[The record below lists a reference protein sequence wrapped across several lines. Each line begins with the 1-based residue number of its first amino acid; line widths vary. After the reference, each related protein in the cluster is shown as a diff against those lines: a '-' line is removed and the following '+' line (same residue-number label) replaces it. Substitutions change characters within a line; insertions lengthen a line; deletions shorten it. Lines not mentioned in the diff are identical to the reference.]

1 MSLLIIQNL
10 AVADLLY
17 MTTFVAPAVVSNIA
31 NRWVLGDWLCSFT
44 GYFNYLPGSCNL
56 ILVSM
61 LSANK
66 LGRCVFPMRTLSI
79 RTIHGVLICA
89 IAWFLSTVLFMEYI
103 ILKRGCY
110 FDTSINRCFTLD
122 YADSAD
128 YWRQL
133 DFLNVLLFVAV
144 PIITLTISNIWL
156 LCIVFRKHLLQKST
170 IVMVLSVSCVFWL
183 SWVWIVL
190 YQVVPSNSSTLWVYR
205 MNHYMVWFNNWA
217 NPVLYTLT
225 NKRFKRYVTS
235 ITPLK
240 FCCPQELT
248 GNSSMVNVNTRP
260 PPVKDSP
267 GGPPAVKDSP
277 GQPPL
282 KDSPGQLQVIVNT
295 ADVNVNKAE
304 VNVNKA
310 EVNVNKAEVNVNKAE
325 VNVNKAEV
333 NVNKAEVNVNKADVN
348 KITELEL

>member
-1 MSLLIIQNL
+1 
-10 AVADLLY
+10 
-17 MTTFVAPAVVSNIA
+17 
-31 NRWVLGDWLCSFT
+31 
-44 GYFNYLPGSCNL
+44 
-56 ILVSM
+56 
-61 LSANK
+61 
-66 LGRCVFPMRTLSI
+66 MRTLSI

-183 SWVWIVL
+183 SSVWMMI
-190 YQVVPSNSSTLWVYR
+190 YQVVPSNPSTLWVYR

-240 FCCPQELT
+240 FCCPQDLT
-248 GNSSMVNVNTRP
+248 GNSSTMVNVNTRLP
-260 PPVKDSP
+260 P
-267 GGPPAVKDSP
+267 VKDSP
-277 GQPPL
+277 GQPPVKDSPGQPPV

-295 ADVNVNKAE
+295 ADVTVTVNKAD
-304 VNVNKA
+304 VTANTADVT
-310 EVNVNKAEVNVNKAE
+310 
-325 VNVNKAEV
+325 
-333 NVNKAEVNVNKADVN
+333 VNKADVN
-348 KITELEL
+348 KITE

>member
-1 MSLLIIQNL
+1 
-10 AVADLLY
+10 
-17 MTTFVAPAVVSNIA
+17 
-31 NRWVLGDWLCSFT
+31 
-44 GYFNYLPGSCNL
+44 
-56 ILVSM
+56 
-61 LSANK
+61 
-66 LGRCVFPMRTLSI
+66 MRTLSI

-205 MNHYMVWFNNWA
+205 MKHYMVWFNNWA

-235 ITPLK
+235 ITPFK

-248 GNSSMVNVNTRP
+248 GNSSTMVNVNTRP

-267 GGPPAVKDSP
+267 GQPPLKDSPGQPAVKDSPGQPPVKDSP

-295 ADVNVNKAE
+295 AEVNVNKAE

-310 EVNVNKAEVNVNKAE
+310 EVNVNKAEVNVNNYKAE

>member
-1 MSLLIIQNL
+1 
-10 AVADLLY
+10 
-17 MTTFVAPAVVSNIA
+17 
-31 NRWVLGDWLCSFT
+31 
-44 GYFNYLPGSCNL
+44 
-56 ILVSM
+56 
-61 LSANK
+61 
-66 LGRCVFPMRTLSI
+66 MRTLSI

-183 SWVWIVL
+183 SSVWMMI
-190 YQVVPSNSSTLWVYR
+190 YQVVPSNPSTLWVYR

-235 ITPLK
+235 ITPFK

-248 GNSSMVNVNTRP
+248 CNSSTMVNANTRL
-260 PPVKDSP
+260 
-267 GGPPAVKDSP
+267 PA
-277 GQPPL
+277 L

-295 ADVNVNKAE
+295 ADVTVTVNKAD
-304 VNVNKA
+304 VTANTA
-310 EVNVNKAEVNVNKAE
+310 EVT
-325 VNVNKAEV
+325 
-333 NVNKAEVNVNKADVN
+333 VNKADVN
-348 KITELEL
+348 KITE